1 MPHQGL
7 LPVLAAFPAQCQ
19 SQTQSPSLVDFGGC
33 SGLWRMFRTLKD
45 VQDFRGYSGRL
56 MISLE
61 DFLGYSEPAFS
72 FLVAEADC
80 AVSGGL

>member
-1 MPHQGL
+1 
-7 LPVLAAFPAQCQ
+7 
-19 SQTQSPSLVDFGGC
+19 
-33 SGLWRMFRTLKD
+33 MFRTLKD

-61 DFLGYSEPAFS
+61 DFGGYSEPAFS

-80 AVSGGL
+80 AGSGGL